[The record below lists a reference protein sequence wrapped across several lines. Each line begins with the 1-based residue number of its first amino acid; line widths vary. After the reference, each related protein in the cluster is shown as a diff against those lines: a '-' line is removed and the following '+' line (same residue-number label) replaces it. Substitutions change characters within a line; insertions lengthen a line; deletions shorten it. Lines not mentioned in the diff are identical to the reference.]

1 MKKLTLLVT
10 LTALT
15 CISAFAQVADKSA
28 VVRLK
33 GKATQKVLPDIAVV
47 YFSVNARDKA
57 EAETLNKLNTQTQA
71 IITRMLTLGFSKEE
85 LKLTS
90 YQINEDYVY
99 GEKPKKVGYVA
110 SNTLVL
116 RFKFDKEKLANLFS
130 KIMQERTENVNINFG
145 TEISKELQ
153 KKVSD
158 QLVKDAIK
166 DAGDKVKM
174 IAQMA
179 DLRISGIKEIR
190 YNIQDNY
197 MVPMA
202 RGEAKMVMGMADA
215 AAAPPVFANLDVEE
229 VELFEEVEVS
239 YSMENIR

>member
-1 MKKLTLLVT
+1 MRKITLLLLTFIASVSFT
-10 LTALT
+10 L
-15 CISAFAQVADKSA
+15 AQTADKTA
-28 VVRLK
+28 IVKLK

-57 EAETLNKLNTQTQA
+57 ENETLNKLNTQTQS
-71 IITRMLTLGFSKEE
+71 IITRMLGLGFSKDEI
-85 LKLTS
+85 KLTS

-158 QLVKDAIK
+158 QLIKEAIK

-174 IAQMA
+174 IATMA
-179 DLRISGIKEIR
+179 DLRITGIKEIR
-190 YNIQDNY
+190 YNVADHFQPI
-197 MVPMA
+197 PMM
-202 RGEAKMVMGMADA
+202 REAKVMSAMADS
-215 AAAPPVFANLDVEE
+215 AAPPVFANLDVEE
-229 VELFEEVEVS
+229 VELYEEVEVA